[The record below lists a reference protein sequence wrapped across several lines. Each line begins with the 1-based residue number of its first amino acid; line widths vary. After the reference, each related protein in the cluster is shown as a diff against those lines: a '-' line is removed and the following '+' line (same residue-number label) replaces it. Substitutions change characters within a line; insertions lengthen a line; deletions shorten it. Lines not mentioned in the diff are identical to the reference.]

1 MNKFVELWAVFDRP
15 NEHPE
20 SYVARRFFNYVPT
33 EDFILSPKLEG
44 VEQAL
49 VDRGLIQVKF
59 DTENPKIS
67 QVWIRGGELN

>member
-20 SYVARRFFNYVPT
+20 SYVARRFLNNTPT
-33 EDFILSPKLEG
+33 EDFIVSPKLEG

-49 VDRGLIQVKF
+49 VDKGLVQVKF
-59 DTENPKIS
+59 DAENPKIS
-67 QVWIRGGELN
+67 QLWIRGGGLN